1 MPTNRTPTA
10 SCTPSSS
17 SSSSP
22 EPFDSE
28 RVPVTIGTDIRGFL
42 RVENRV
48 EPDDPRI
55 ANLCRVHAFEM
66 AHIKDNYST
75 GRCVWKFKTALLQW
89 LEQVLRVNLDLRV
102 WVRPWFL
109 SYKIGQTKLGFDQCK
124 CYIPFVN

>member
-1 MPTNRTPTA
+1 MITPISSFHSPQHQETHRLIYPILINPLRHSHHSILLLPMPTNRTPTA
-10 SCTPSSS
+10 SYTP

-55 ANLCRVHAFEM
+55 ANLYHRIACFYLG
-66 AHIKDNYST
+66 KWLPSDCDKN
-75 GRCVWKFKTALLQW
+75 FKICPTRPLSSSKH
-89 LEQVLRVNLDLRV
+89 NL
-102 WVRPWFL
+102 
-109 SYKIGQTKLGFDQCK
+109 
-124 CYIPFVN
+124 